1 MVPNWPDCVPAE
13 AATANSLFQL
23 TCRRSPNKWVSGT
36 IIKKVCMEE
45 KNAEWEYIALILP
58 DKVFEQQS
66 ALNKFGKDGWELVSV
81 ASANRYFSNYVAYL
95 KRMKLK

>member
-13 AATANSLFQL
+13 VATANPLFQL

-36 IIKKVCMEE
+36 IIKKVCMETII
-45 KNAEWEYIALILP
+45 EWAYLIQILP
-58 DKVFEQQS
+58 DDVFEQQS
-66 ALNKFGKDGWELVSV
+66 ILNKFGKEGWELVSV